1 MIFKKV
7 EDVCY
12 TGGASKRK
20 GGNDGYTGQPNQT
33 SDSMFENKEMY

>member
-1 MIFKKV
+1 MCVILG
-7 EDVCY
+7 ELL
-12 TGGASKRK
+12 RK